1 MKYLLDTHVLLWALG
16 DSRLLSRKARS
27 LIADVANICLFSPV
41 SVSEIAIKHRKHP
54 DDMPIDAETAR
65 AAFITAGYVELPYS
79 SRHASAMDGLPPH
92 HSDPFDRMLI
102 AQAMAE
108 DVKLISHDD
117 KVSRYGDVV
126 IPV

>member
-1 MKYLLDTHVLLWALG
+1 MRYLLDTHIVIWAMVGSEKLSGRVRAILQDSGNEFFVSSASLWE
-16 DSRLLSRKARS
+16 
-27 LIADVANICLFSPV
+27 V
-41 SVSEIAIKHRKHP
+41 AIKHH
-54 DDMPIDAETAR
+54 AR
-65 AAFITAGYVELPYS
+65 PLDVPVTVEQMIRFCRSSGIAELPIRFKH
-79 SRHASAMDGLPPH
+79 SRRVSVLPDIH
-92 HSDPFDRMLI
+92 HDPFDRMLI